1 VRVPPFEAV
10 EARGSFRAAMD
21 TLIVLSTLPDRAGA
35 LALAGALLERRLA
48 ACVNVLAECTSVYR
62 WQGKVETA
70 AEVPILIKTTAE
82 RYAALEQAIRELHP
96 YELPEI
102 VAVPI
107 RGGLPG
113 YLQWVADETR
123 SDSTP

>member
-1 VRVPPFEAV
+1 
-10 EARGSFRAAMD
+10 MD
-21 TLIVLSTLPDRAGA
+21 ALLVLNTLPDRPQA
-35 LALAGALLERRLA
+35 LALAGKLVERRLA

-62 WQGKVETA
+62 WQGRIETA
-70 AEVPILIKTTAE
+70 AEVPVLIKTTTA
-82 RYAALEQAIRELHP
+82 RYAELEQAIRELHP

-123 SDSTP
+123 SVSDT